1 MSLKNQ
7 NQRFWPN
14 TLKTAFFGAS
24 LAAALGYYYHHHWL
38 KSKNVCQKSAWQ
50 KFLYFFQKKKDESE
64 ESLKA
69 LIEEVKD
76 KYLSDEIQEV
86 LDNIQDLVKHVNVS
100 DKAGKP
106 YNGSVLMLLLML
118 ERVQSISFKHWV
130 SQLPNLTNVQQEL
143 IQELKYFSNFA
154 FKVYEAA
161 TLDED
166 DKAGAAAVLDVDEE
180 DILMTEFTDDD
191 GEDMCPKFVLFI
203 DHNSESL
210 VLSVRGTKSIKD
222 ALLDMVCRLTMSS
235 FLFVIT

>member
-1 MSLKNQ
+1 MSLENQ

-14 TLKTAFFGAS
+14 TLKTAFFGVS

-38 KSKNVCQKSAWQ
+38 KNQNVCQKSAWQ

-69 LIEEVKD
+69 MIEEVKD

-100 DKAGKP
+100 DMAGKP

-118 ERVQSISFKHWV
+118 ERVQSISFNQWI

-143 IQELKYFSNFA
+143 IQELKYF
-154 FKVYEAA
+154 FK
-161 TLDED
+161 LC
-166 DKAGAAAVLDVDEE
+166 LQ
-180 DILMTEFTDDD
+180 
-191 GEDMCPKFVLFI
+191 
-203 DHNSESL
+203 
-210 VLSVRGTKSIKD
+210 SV
-222 ALLDMVCRLTMSS
+222 
-235 FLFVIT
+235 